1 MPYNYETNIFGKKFG
16 GYSTHLQIKASHVY
30 TIPDNLDFYKIAPI
44 MCAGITTFVPLKRY
58 CKKGDRVAVLGF
70 GGLGH
75 FATQWASK
83 MGCKVDVFSTSHDK
97 DEMVKK
103 YGGDNVYCTEDD
115 EHKEQKN
122 KYNVMI
128 NTIPVNIPKEQLNE
142 FLECL
147 LPYGTFV
154 QIGIG

>member
-97 DEMVKK
+97 DKMVKK